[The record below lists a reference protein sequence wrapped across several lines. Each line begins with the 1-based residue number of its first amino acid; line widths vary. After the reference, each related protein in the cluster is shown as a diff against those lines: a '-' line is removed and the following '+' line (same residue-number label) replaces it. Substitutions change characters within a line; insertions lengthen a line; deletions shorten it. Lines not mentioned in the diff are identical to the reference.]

1 MENKTIV
8 KSVSKESL
16 LLLIGI
22 IVFFALFISI
32 MGATNTFKTMIATA
46 HDLILN
52 TSFFIMGV
60 AILASAFSAV
70 LSEFGIISI
79 MNKALELLP
88 HTFPIIL
95 QLFH

>member
-22 IVFFALFISI
+22 IVFALFISI
-32 MGATNTFKTMIATA
+32 MGATNTFKTMMATA

-52 TSFFIMGV
+52 TSFFIMG
-60 AILASAFSAV
+60 LPYWQV
-70 LSEFGIISI
+70 LFLPYYP
-79 MNKALELLP
+79 NLELS
-88 HTFPIIL
+88 
-95 QLFH
+95 Q